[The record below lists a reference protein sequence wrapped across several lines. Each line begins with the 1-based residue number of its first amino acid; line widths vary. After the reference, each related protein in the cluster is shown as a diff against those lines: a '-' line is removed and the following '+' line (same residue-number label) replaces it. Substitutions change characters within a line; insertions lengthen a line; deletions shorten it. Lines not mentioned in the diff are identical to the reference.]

1 MANELECELDS
12 ESDHDDDLYL
22 PRFSPF
28 ESIQSNEETD
38 LSWDPK
44 WQPEIADKRQKGP
57 AGDPVSPPPSLLAA
71 QYSLAQKQMAW
82 SPDIGSLK
90 VSRPAIEKAHRREL
104 CVEWPIGPLELFLQ
118 FFPRDLVDRW
128 AENTNKR
135 WQRRQNERERTYQRR
150 KPHDPT
156 TYAELM
162 IFFSILLYLSI
173 HRERDVRAY
182 WACREDLPA
191 HPIGRWM
198 SRDRFRWLY
207 RNFCVW
213 DPTNPPVS
221 IWDRTAE
228 WRQFLVRKSLSL
240 WNPGFCVAVDE
251 SMVRFQGR
259 CFDKTMMKSKPIP
272 VGLKIFVIA
281 EKGFV
286 LGLAPYT
293 RNGIQM
299 PSLRYMPEE
308 DGIVLSETR
317 AVVAHL
323 ALSILPHL
331 PSSSE
336 SNAFRLHVFGDNLFS
351 SVELAQYLF
360 RRKILYTGTA
370 RTGGYGGLDSH
381 FNTLKAHDDSK
392 KDFPWGTIFTG
403 QASRKVL
410 VNRKPQLDEQRKP
423 VLQPADV
430 NQVAWKDGQT
440 VMFLS
445 SAYTGLEEPITT
457 KRKRPSAGSTHART
471 SRVPFGDDGETELPV
486 PLVAAA
492 YNKKMN
498 GVDIADQFRADTAH
512 SRRIRRGAAQAL
524 MYDFNLGT
532 AITNA
537 FIIFRELAR
546 TANDPKKK
554 MSQSDFRQ
562 TLYCQITKKFGQD
575 AVPKWSTKDPT
586 NMVQSN
592 HHLVQT
598 KKRRYCI
605 VCSKPFQEKI
615 LGQTVPKRTRN
626 RTRFECQACKKPFCS
641 KEQTGRDCFGV
652 GHKIIDGSTVL

>member
-1 MANELECELDS
+1 MAYEPECELDS
-12 ESDHDDDLYL
+12 ESDDDDDLYL
-22 PRFSPF
+22 PHFSPF
-28 ESIQSNEETD
+28 ELIQSNKETD

-44 WQPEIADKRQKGP
+44 WQPKTVCKGP
-57 AGDPVSPPPSLLAA
+57 TGDSVPPSPPLLAA

-82 SPDIGSLK
+82 SPDIGNLK

-104 CVEWPIGPLELFLQ
+104 CIEWPINPLELFLL
-118 FFPRDLVDRW
+118 FFPRDLVDQW
-128 AENTNKR
+128 AENTYKR
-135 WQRRQNERERTYQRR
+135 WQRRQNDKKRMYQRR
-150 KPHDPT
+150 KPHNPT
-156 TYAELM
+156 TYSELM
-162 IFFSILLYLSI
+162 IFLAILLYMSI
-173 HRERDVRAY
+173 HRERDIRAY
-182 WACREDLPA
+182 WANREDLPA

-213 DPTNPPVS
+213 DPTNPPTS

-228 WRQFLVRKSLSL
+228 WSEFLVQKSLSL
-240 WNPGFCVAVDE
+240 WRPGFCVAVDE

-259 CFDKTMMKSKPIP
+259 CFDKTMMKTKPIP
-272 VGLKIFVIA
+272 VGLKVFVIA

-286 LGLAPYT
+286 LGFAPYT

-299 PSLRYMPEE
+299 PPLQYMPEKDE
-308 DGIVLSETR
+308 TVLSETR

-331 PSSSE
+331 PSSSA
-336 SNAFRLHVFGDNLFS
+336 SNSFRLHVFGDNLFS

-370 RTGGYGGLDSH
+370 RTGGYGGLDSR
-381 FNTLKAHDDSK
+381 FNTLKAYDDIK

-403 QASRKVL
+403 QASRKVV
-410 VNRKPQLDEQRKP
+410 VNRKPQLDKQRKP

-430 NQVAWKDGQT
+430 NQIAWKDGQT
-440 VMFLS
+440 VMFLT
-445 SAYTGLEEPITT
+445 SAYTGLEEPIRT

-471 SRVPFGDDGETELPV
+471 SRAPFGDDGEAELPV

-532 AITNA
+532 TVTNA
-537 FIIFRELAR
+537 FLIFRELAKM
-546 TANDPKKK
+546 ADDPKKV
-554 MSQSDFRQ
+554 SQSDFRQ
-562 TLYCQITKKFGQD
+562 ILYRQITKKFGQD
-575 AVPKWSTKDPT
+575 AVPKWSTKDLT
-586 NMVQSN
+586 SLAQSN
-592 HHLVQT
+592 HHLVRAG
-598 KKRRYCI
+598 KRRSCM
-605 VCSKPFQEKI
+605 VCSKPFKEKI
-615 LGQTVPKRTRN
+615 LGEIAPKRGFTK
-626 RTRFECQACKKPFCS
+626 TSFECQACKKHFCS
-641 KEQTGRDCFGV
+641 RELTGRDCFEV
-652 GHKIIDGSTVL
+652 GHKDDRTCC